1 MIERWKRLAS
11 TAESDTMGG
20 PPLSLFF
27 ATVPP
32 TASQC
37 LLRRWPAWIGCTV
50 VAAVFALWTPYGCGQ
65 TAELTNLRAKFE
77 LNLAE
82 STLPTLR
89 DYAEA
94 LTTLEKQAVAARDYD
109 PAGAVRSEH
118 QRVTTEIASQEKLAL
133 LLKARQTT
141 TDSNSSASRIL
152 LKISDA
158 KLEGVTLDAATQC
171 LTGWAAGAS
180 ATWKLPD
187 LPPGGYEVILKCS
200 SGPLEGGTVQIKEAF
215 YSLTGT
221 ISTTMKGVE
230 EQNLGTLK
238 IRDGS
243 GTLKITA
250 LTVLKSNL
258 MQLQSVELLP
268 ANR

>member
-1 MIERWKRLAS
+1 M
-11 TAESDTMGG
+11 
-20 PPLSLFF
+20 
-27 ATVPP
+27 
-32 TASQC
+32 
-37 LLRRWPAWIGCTV
+37 
-50 VAAVFALWTPYGCGQ
+50 
-65 TAELTNLRAKFE
+65 
-77 LNLAE
+77 
-82 STLPTLR
+82 
-89 DYAEA
+89 
-94 LTTLEKQAVAARDYD
+94 
-109 PAGAVRSEH
+109 
-118 QRVTTEIASQEKLAL
+118 
-133 LLKARQTT
+133 
-141 TDSNSSASRIL
+141 
-152 LKISDA
+152 
-158 KLEGVTLDAATQC
+158 
-171 LTGWAAGAS
+171 
-180 ATWKLPD
+180 
-187 LPPGGYEVILKCS
+187 ILKCS